1 MSESDKDLVKFLTA
15 QMRYEAEEKRALQL
29 LVAELMEER
38 DKLKDEIRTLR
49 YNNRL

>member
-15 QMRYEAEEKRALQL
+15 QMRYEAEEKRTLQL

-38 DKLKDEIRTLR
+38 DRLKEELRLVR